1 MVDALKSILGFFETL
16 LDFVGFLISG
26 LAELLLMIPSAFT
39 MLTYSI
45 GFCLLFCWHLLLLLL
60 RFLLC
65 FSLSI
70 VRGCL
75 RDFV

>member
-16 LDFVGFLISG
+16 LDFVGFLIEG

-45 GFCLLFCWHLLLLLL
+45 GFLPSVLLAFA
-60 RFLLC
+60 
-65 FSLSI
+65 SVAITISI
-70 VRGCL
+70 VFLIINR
-75 RDFV
+75 

>member
-26 LAELLLMIPSAFT
+26 LAELLLMIPSAFS

-45 GFCLLFCWHLLLLLL
+45 GFLPSVLLAFA
-60 RFLLC
+60 
-65 FSLSI
+65 SIAITISI
-70 VRGCL
+70 VFLIVNR
-75 RDFV
+75 

>member
-16 LDFVGFLISG
+16 LDFVGFLIEG

-45 GFCLLFCWHLLLLLL
+45 GFLPSVLLAFAAIAIT
-60 RFLLC
+60 
-65 FSLSI
+65 LSI
-70 VRGCL
+70 VFLIVNR
-75 RDFV
+75 

>member
-16 LDFVGFLISG
+16 LDFVGFLIKG

-45 GFCLLFCWHLLLLLL
+45 GFLPSVLLAFA
-60 RFLLC
+60 
-65 FSLSI
+65 SVAITISI
-70 VRGCL
+70 VFLIINR
-75 RDFV
+75 

>member
-16 LDFVGFLISG
+16 LDFVGFLIEG

-45 GFCLLFCWHLLLLLL
+45 GFLPSVLLAFA
-60 RFLLC
+60 
-65 FSLSI
+65 SIAITISI
-70 VRGCL
+70 VFLIINR
-75 RDFV
+75 

>member
-16 LDFVGFLISG
+16 LDFVGFLIKG

-45 GFCLLFCWHLLLLLL
+45 GFLPSVLLAFA
-60 RFLLC
+60 
-65 FSLSI
+65 SIAITLSI
-70 VRGCL
+70 VFLIVNR
-75 RDFV
+75 

>member
-16 LDFVGFLISG
+16 LDFVGFLIKG

-45 GFCLLFCWHLLLLLL
+45 GFLPSVLLAFA
-60 RFLLC
+60 
-65 FSLSI
+65 SIAITISI
-70 VRGCL
+70 VFLIVNR
-75 RDFV
+75 

>member
-16 LDFVGFLISG
+16 LDFAGFLIEG

-45 GFCLLFCWHLLLLLL
+45 GFLPSVLLAFA
-60 RFLLC
+60 
-65 FSLSI
+65 SIAITISI
-70 VRGCL
+70 VFLIVNR
-75 RDFV
+75 

>member
-16 LDFVGFLISG
+16 LAFVGFLIEG

-45 GFCLLFCWHLLLLLL
+45 GFLPSVLLAFA
-60 RFLLC
+60 
-65 FSLSI
+65 SVAITISI
-70 VRGCL
+70 VFLIINR
-75 RDFV
+75 

>member
-16 LDFVGFLISG
+16 LDFVGFLIEG

-45 GFCLLFCWHLLLLLL
+45 GFLPSVLLAFASIAITISMV
-60 RFLLC
+60 FL
-65 FSLSI
+65 I
-70 VRGCL
+70 VNR
-75 RDFV
+75 

>member
-16 LDFVGFLISG
+16 LDFVGFLIHG

-45 GFCLLFCWHLLLLLL
+45 GFLPSVLLAFA
-60 RFLLC
+60 
-65 FSLSI
+65 SIAITISI
-70 VRGCL
+70 VFLIVNR
-75 RDFV
+75 